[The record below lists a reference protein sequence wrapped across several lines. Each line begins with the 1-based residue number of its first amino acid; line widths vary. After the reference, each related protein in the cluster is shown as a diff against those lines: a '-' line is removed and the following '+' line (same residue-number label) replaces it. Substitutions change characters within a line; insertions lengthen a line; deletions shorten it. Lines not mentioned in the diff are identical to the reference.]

1 MKKEWSANWN
11 SSVQPRK
18 QRKFRYNAP
27 LHVRQR
33 FVSVNLSPELR
44 KRFGKRSMQVRKGDE
59 IRVVRGDMKKKTGV
73 VDRVDVNRSR
83 IYVEELKVKKVDG
96 SEVHRPMQ
104 PSNLMIT
111 KLKLDDKKRQ
121 AILERA
127 GSAAKTKKAEPKPVQ
142 EAPKPTQ
149 KGTSEPV
156 KVEPKKAEVK
166 KAPVKKPARK
176 KAAKKASTKKPA
188 PKKAPVKKPAKKERK

>member
-1 MKKEWSANWN
+1 MMKKEWSGSWN

-44 KRFGKRSMQVRKGDE
+44 KRFGTRSMQVRKGDE

-73 VDRVDVNRSR
+73 VDRVDVNKSR

-127 GSAAKTKKAEPKPVQ
+127 GSAAKPKPEPKAETKPS
-142 EAPKPTQ
+142 KR
-149 KGTSEPV
+149 KD
-156 KVEPKKAEVK
+156 KKAEVK
-166 KAPVKKPARK
+166 KPAVKKAPK
-176 KAAKKASTKKPA
+176 KAPAKKPA
-188 PKKAPVKKPAKKERK
+188 PKKTTAKKSPKKPANKKERK

>member
-33 FVSVNLSPELR
+33 FVSVSLSPELR
-44 KRFGKRSMQVRKGDE
+44 KRFGTRSMQVRKGDE
-59 IRVVRGDMKKKTGV
+59 IKVVRGDMRKKTGV
-73 VDRVDVNRSR
+73 VEKVDVNKSR

-121 AILERA
+121 AILERS
-127 GSAAKTKKAEPKPVQ
+127 GSAEKTTRAEKPAKIEAKPEPKKIEPKP
-142 EAPKPTQ
+142 AKKPSKPSKKEDTQ
-149 KGTSEPV
+149 KG
-156 KVEPKKAEVK
+156 AG
-166 KAPVKKPARK
+166 
-176 KAAKKASTKKPA
+176 KKASTKKP
-188 PKKAPVKKPAKKERK
+188 KKEKR

>member
-1 MKKEWSANWN
+1 MKKAWSSRWL

-18 QRKFRYNAP
+18 QRKYRCNAP

-59 IRVVRGDMKKKTGV
+59 VKVVRGSHKKKTGTV
-73 VDRVDVNRSR
+73 ERVDLRKSK
-83 IYVEELKVKKVDG
+83 IYVDEIKAKKVDG
-96 SEVHRPMQ
+96 SDVQKPLQ

-121 AILERA
+121 AILDRVQAKTPGPA
-127 GSAAKTKKAEPKPVQ
+127 GAAPEKTAGTSAETGPAKQVENKAQKRKPAAKPEK
-142 EAPKPTQ
+142 TQ
-149 KGTSEPV
+149 K
-156 KVEPKKAEVK
+156 KKPA
-166 KAPVKKPARK
+166 ADVKKP
-176 KAAKKASTKKPA
+176 KKPA
-188 PKKAPVKKPAKKERK
+188 PRKKS

>member
-127 GSAAKTKKAEPKPVQ
+127 GSAAKHKPEPKPAQ
-142 EAPKPTQ
+142 ESPKP
-149 KGTSEPV
+149 EP
-156 KVEPKKAEVK
+156 KSEPKKAEVK
-166 KAPVKKPARK
+166 RPVKKAAKPKKAPAK
-176 KAAKKASTKKPA
+176 KAAKK
-188 PKKAPVKKPAKKERK
+188 PKKAAKPKERK